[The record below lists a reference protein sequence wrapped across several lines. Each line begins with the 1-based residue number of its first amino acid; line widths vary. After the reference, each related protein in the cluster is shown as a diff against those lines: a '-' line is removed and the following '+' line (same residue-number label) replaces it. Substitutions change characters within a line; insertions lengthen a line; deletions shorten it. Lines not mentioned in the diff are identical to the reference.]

1 MKAPYAPG
9 GIQQPPT
16 SPLLL
21 TYLSQLENWLTERRS
36 QLDTIDGVI
45 KTTPA
50 PTPQIS
56 GPNPQ
61 LLLNDLMLAMSLWQA
76 ITQRHNE
83 IIPIWNYGRVGAVE
97 CEKISV
103 LIWGRLSNNAY
114 NSDLDPALAGMNFSL
129 PEACRLLDALSD
141 QLTSAV
147 GLNGNSENFAKR
159 ISVLKAGM
167 ERIRDQLLLAP
178 AAEAPEATKKMAALE
193 QRLILLQEKLRRG
206 GDIAG
211 FIEPLE
217 TDAALFERD
226 LIVKSA
232 QHREHE
238 QLITRV
244 KQLFTETIQRS
255 QAANQLVE
263 HVVATVAKPPCYA
276 VPDPKLLGDIPNDL
290 SDLKLFEEKLSQVN
304 KALTVVENAYQEAL
318 ATNTPLEIT

>member
-16 SPLLL
+16 APLLL
-21 TYLSQLENWLTERRS
+21 TYLSQLENWLAERRS
-36 QLDTIDGVI
+36 QLDIIDGVI
-45 KTTPA
+45 KAISA
-50 PTPQIS
+50 PTPQTP

-76 ITQRHNE
+76 ITRRHHE
-83 IIPIWNYGRVGAVE
+83 IIPIWNYGRVGTVE

-103 LIWGRLSNNAY
+103 LIWGRLSNN
-114 NSDLDPALAGMNFSL
+114 NSSNDLDPALAGMNFSL

-167 ERIRDQLLLAP
+167 ERIRDQLLLVTAS
-178 AAEAPEATKKMAALE
+178 EAPEAAKKMAALE
-193 QRLILLQEKLRRG
+193 QRLLLLQEKLRRG

-226 LIVKSA
+226 LIVEGA
-232 QHREHE
+232 QHREYE
-238 QLITRV
+238 QLITQIQ
-244 KQLFTETIQRS
+244 QLLATTIKRS
-255 QAANQLVE
+255 QAASQLAE
-263 HVVATVAKPPCYA
+263 RAIAAADKAPCYA
-276 VPDPKLLGDIPNDL
+276 IPDPRLLGDIP
-290 SDLKLFEEKLSQVN
+290 SDIPGLHVFEEKLSLVN
-304 KALTVVENAYQEAL
+304 KALDVVENAYQKAL
-318 ATNTPLEIT
+318 DNKNLLETI